1 MRGFD
6 KEILTKFQDANAKK
20 KFRDGGNGY
29 SQQKTVFQLEE
40 KGTMSVVNRYCAPVV
55 YQGGNTKVLAKT
67 FPFWLTARTL
77 AWRRGIPIPNCA
89 FMPVSLKTL
98 PALKASLQRS
108 THLPFLS
115 HT

>member
-55 YQGGNTKVLAKT
+55 Y
-67 FPFWLTARTL
+67 
-77 AWRRGIPIPNCA
+77 
-89 FMPVSLKTL
+89 
-98 PALKASLQRS
+98 
-108 THLPFLS
+108 
-115 HT
+115 